1 MRVLAAPDKFRG
13 TATAAEVAA
22 AIAGA
27 ARDAGH
33 VAVETPLADGGEG
46 TLAALGGPNRSSLVT
61 GPLETI
67 RENYRLALG
76 KVERVLGQDCQWIHL
91 DPKDAL
97 RYAQRLCAEVGSGL
111 LLRAKTLG
119 PRQQVLELYAFTNL
133 RTGREVSRGEVKST
147 FLPQSRGWRRD
158 VQPIEEPKSGSAG
171 WSVASPPSGF
181 RLVGEMQR
189 LLPNRPH
196 PVTQLVLSDGI
207 ATMSVFVEPASGPP
221 QTSEA
226 TSADGALSVFLRP
239 MGEHVVTV
247 LGEVPPAAAQQ
258 VGRGVGRQVDA
269 VIAPAK

>member
-1 MRVLAAPDKFRG
+1 
-13 TATAAEVAA
+13 
-22 AIAGA
+22 
-27 ARDAGH
+27 
-33 VAVETPLADGGEG
+33 
-46 TLAALGGPNRSSLVT
+46 
-61 GPLETI
+61 
-67 RENYRLALG
+67 
-76 KVERVLGQDCQWIHL
+76 
-91 DPKDAL
+91 
-97 RYAQRLCAEVGSGL
+97 
-111 LLRAKTLG
+111 
-119 PRQQVLELYAFTNL
+119 
-133 RTGREVSRGEVKST
+133 
-147 FLPQSRGWRRD
+147 
-158 VQPIEEPKSGSAG
+158 
-171 WSVASPPSGF
+171 
-181 RLVGEMQR
+181 MQR